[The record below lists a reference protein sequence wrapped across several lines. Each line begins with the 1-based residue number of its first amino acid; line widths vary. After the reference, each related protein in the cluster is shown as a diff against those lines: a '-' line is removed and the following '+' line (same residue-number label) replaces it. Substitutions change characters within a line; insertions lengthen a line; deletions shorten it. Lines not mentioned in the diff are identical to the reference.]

1 MLGVFFY
8 ENQGVRQG
16 LFDKLKA
23 KLAPEL
29 NLSEDTGLDLS
40 EISVE
45 NFDSGA
51 KEEQGEL
58 SPVRERFSN
67 GVSSLS
73 LEQIKEKLDEVEA
86 KKQDI
91 EREVNK
97 LIILQEIEQK
107 IDEITKQAEILS
119 QQVKTLGSLY
129 QNG

>member
-51 KEEQGEL
+51 KEEQKPAPPQAGEL
-58 SPVRERFSN
+58 
-67 GVSSLS
+67 SSLS